1 MSETAASDATPR
13 AAANVTDGPKAQAR
27 MDDDVRPPSRSTSYR
42 RNLTASASASARRLS
57 RSGRSIRERSS
68 EIFAST
74 LKMFRKTGGRE
85 GASVGM
91 LRGDSGSDFEGYATV
106 HRLGIST
113 CNPFSRCPWGGTKN
127 GKHVF
132 LLIKGYHCFVYDD
145 EDGDSPRYAI
155 ELIHRRAVLQPSHD
169 SFVPH
174 VPHPGARED
183 STYATVNLES
193 SLGDVEYRI
202 TLVSSDRDGHHHH
215 HHHHGA
221 TTSTDVPSTATR
233 FVDAVTRASAEAS
246 NDEVR
251 TRLGHAGLLN
261 GRASVDLRRRS
272 ATPRRGISRTRRRAP
287 LRSWRACPSRPV
299 MAEIRSGMRRVGRRG
314 WMEGYTGLCVCV
326 WMIGGDGGVRSVFIV
341 WQIVTIGKK
350 TLVIERPTL
359 FGFYT

>member
-13 AAANVTDGPKAQAR
+13 TAANVTDGPKAQAR

-42 RNLTASASASARRLS
+42 RNLAASASASARRLS
-57 RSGRSIRERSS
+57 RSGRSIRQRSS

-106 HRLGIST
+106 HRG
-113 CNPFSRCPWGGTKN
+113 GGTRYFDVQSN

-155 ELIHRRAVLQPSHD
+155 ELIHRRAVLRPSHD
-169 SFVPH
+169 SFVPR

-215 HHHHGA
+215 HHHHHHGA
-221 TTSTDVPSTATR
+221 TTSTDVASTATR

-261 GRASVDLRRRS
+261 RRASVRFAQEIGNAKARDQPDAPAS
-272 ATPRRGISRTRRRAP
+272 A
-287 LRSWRACPSRPV
+287 
-299 MAEIRSGMRRVGRRG
+299 AEIMAGMPITP
-314 WMEGYTGLCVCV
+314 GYG
-326 WMIGGDGGVRSVFIV
+326 
-341 WQIVTIGKK
+341 
-350 TLVIERPTL
+350 
-359 FGFYT
+359 